1 MAETTTIYRA
11 TAYRM
16 DVCER
21 HNRWTFIQRA
31 DRTTARRRCPECPRP
46 HGAPIIN
53 QFTREVVGR
62 MPPELIEEA
71 S

>member
-1 MAETTTIYRA
+1 MDSSAA

-21 HNRWTFIQRA
+21 HHRWTSIQRA
-31 DRTTARRRCPECPRP
+31 DGTAAKRRCPECPRP
-46 HGAPIIN
+46 RGARIIN
-53 QFTREVVGR
+53 QFTHEVVGR